1 MTEWF
6 EKIACSAHPCS
17 MMQKLTPLP
26 TKRDPISQLTSTF
39 RESAGAS
46 ESNAPR
52 TKLMDFAVENVD
64 SCIAD
69 PTEGVD
75 NLFAQLDTN
84 EDGTIVKQE
93 WLDNGHLLFSTPDI
107 ATEVQDALKFA
118 DDGAVDTNDD
128 CCIM

>member
-1 MTEWF
+1 M
-6 EKIACSAHPCS
+6 IAFYGVDSDRVYL
-17 MMQKLTPLP
+17 MGY
-26 TKRDPISQLTSTF
+26 
-39 RESAGAS
+39 SAGGDGVYQV
-46 ESNAPR
+46 APR
-52 TKLMDFAVENVD
+52 MADRFAAAAMMAGMIMPMLNMAIAEAVENVD

-93 WLDNGHLLFSTPDI
+93 WLDNGHLLFSTPDV